1 MDLATAQKRA
11 KDEHAPRY
19 ALGFSTLDNEVSGV
33 PLPVEGALPVW
44 LGGSLIRTGPAKFEV
59 GHQSYQHWFDGLA
72 MLHCF
77 TIGGSVVT
85 YSNRFLRSQAYCEA
99 METGHIARGE
109 FMTDPCR
116 TLFGRVMAFFNPKL
130 TDNASVNVSVLA
142 GQMVALAETP
152 LPVRFDP
159 HTLETLGVLDYD
171 KSIRG
176 QISTAHPHH
185 DGKRGYSY
193 VIDMGRKSAYR
204 MFADEVGSQR
214 LLCELPVDRPAYMH
228 SFGMSERFLV
238 LTEFPLRVNPL
249 RLALSNEPFIRNY
262 RWTPEAGTVLTVIE
276 KADGSVVA
284 RAKTAPCFA
293 FHHVN
298 AYESDGAVLVDLL
311 TYPDAGIIERLRLA
325 RLRSGEPLDAT
336 ARLTRIR
343 VPIGTEAGDAV
354 EAPRE
359 TLCPTSIELPRIN
372 YARCAGRAYRFV
384 WGTGQ
389 TIPGNFIDNIT
400 KVELGSDGGVRTN
413 TWHQDG
419 CYPGEPVFVARPG
432 GSAEDDGVLLSIV
445 LDTARERSFLLVLDA
460 ASLEERARAAVPH
473 HIPFGFHGNHFPDLV
488 RPDAIAGSS
497 ARYPTVGR

>member
-1 MDLATAQKRA
+1 
-11 KDEHAPRY
+11 
-19 ALGFSTLDNEVSGV
+19 
-33 PLPVEGALPVW
+33 
-44 LGGSLIRTGPAKFEV
+44 
-59 GHQSYQHWFDGLA
+59 
-72 MLHCF
+72 
-77 TIGGSVVT
+77 
-85 YSNRFLRSQAYCEA
+85 
-99 METGHIARGE
+99 
-109 FMTDPCR
+109 
-116 TLFGRVMAFFNPKL
+116 
-130 TDNASVNVSVLA
+130 
-142 GQMVALAETP
+142 
-152 LPVRFDP
+152 
-159 HTLETLGVLDYD
+159 
-171 KSIRG
+171 
-176 QISTAHPHH
+176 
-185 DGKRGYSY
+185 
-193 VIDMGRKSAYR
+193 MGRKSAYR
-204 MFADEVGSQR
+204 IFADEAGSQR

-228 SFGMSERFLV
+228 SFGMSEHFLV

-249 RLALSNEPFIRNY
+249 RLAISNEPFIRNY
-262 RWTPEAGTVLTVIE
+262 RWTPEAGTVLTVIA

-336 ARLTRIR
+336 AQLTRIR
-343 VPIGTEAGDAV
+343 VRIGTEAGDAV

-372 YARCAGRAYRFV
+372 YTRCAGRAYRFV

-389 TIPGNFIDNIT
+389 TIPDNFIDNIT

-413 TWHQDG
+413 IWHQDG

-445 LDTARERSFLLVLDA
+445 LDTARERSFLLILDA

-473 HIPFGFHGNHFPDLV
+473 HIPFGFHGNHIPDLV
-488 RPDAIAGSS
+488 RPDEFAGSS
-497 ARYPTVGR
+497 ARYPTVVQ

>member
-1 MDLATAQKRA
+1 
-11 KDEHAPRY
+11 
-19 ALGFSTLDNEVSGV
+19 
-33 PLPVEGALPVW
+33 
-44 LGGSLIRTGPAKFEV
+44 
-59 GHQSYQHWFDGLA
+59 
-72 MLHCF
+72 
-77 TIGGSVVT
+77 
-85 YSNRFLRSQAYCEA
+85 
-99 METGHIARGE
+99 
-109 FMTDPCR
+109 MTDPCR

-142 GQMVALAETP
+142 GQMVALAETS

-159 HTLETLGVLDYD
+159 HTLETLGIFDYD

-176 QISTAHPHH
+176 QVSTAHPHH

-214 LLCELPVDRPAYMH
+214 LLCKLPVDRPAYMH
-228 SFGMSERFLV
+228 SFGMSEHFLV

-249 RLALSNEPFIRNY
+249 RLAISNEPFIRNY

-311 TYPDAGIIERLRLA
+311 TYPDAGIIEGLRLA

-343 VPIGTEAGDAV
+343 VRIGTEAGDAV
-354 EAPRE
+354 EAPHE

-413 TWHQDG
+413 TWHQYG

-445 LDTARERSFLLVLDA
+445 LDTARERSFLLILDA

-488 RPDAIAGSS
+488 RPDEIAGSS
-497 ARYPTVGR
+497 ARYPTVVQ